1 MIYLDLGF
9 VCTLIA
15 TWCFNKTIIHDH
27 IKRLEANAKNINTER
42 IEPQVFLFLI
52 ATDFLNVS
60 LYILKFLSGCHYIM
74 ASSFPAKKDY
84 EYLYKGRIGHH
95 MWRVNRVKS
104 MRKTLVFYFVVSTV
118 SVLYQVLN
126 GLVID
131 GCFAINGILD
141 FRIARM
147 CLTTL
152 IAIY

>member
-9 VCTLIA
+9 VCTLLA
-15 TWCFNKTIIHDH
+15 TWWFNKTIIQDH
-27 IKRLEANAKNINTER
+27 VKRLEVTAKNIN
-42 IEPQVFLFLI
+42 INLVEPQTFLFLV
-52 ATDFLNVS
+52 ATDFLNVA
-60 LYILKFLSGCHYIM
+60 LYIFKFISGLFYIK

-84 EYLYKGRIGHH
+84 EYLYKGMIGHH

-104 MRKTLVFYFVVSTV
+104 MRKTLVFYFVISTV

-131 GCFAINGILD
+131 GCFAIFGILD

>member
-1 MIYLDLGF
+1 
-9 VCTLIA
+9 
-15 TWCFNKTIIHDH
+15 
-27 IKRLEANAKNINTER
+27 
-42 IEPQVFLFLI
+42 
-52 ATDFLNVS
+52 
-60 LYILKFLSGCHYIM
+60 
-74 ASSFPAKKDY
+74 
-84 EYLYKGRIGHH
+84 